1 MFVLFWYVWQEETH
15 SYTMVPNKHTTGVH
29 FSSSQ
34 GKIAWLDEGKSW
46 LSRKWARK
54 GMNWNILDAS
64 FTPAS
69 SYSRQSLFYHT
80 EWNDNCT
87 FYAWEGSFWVPTHIF
102 IQHLVFMA
110 VFDWILGWCQFTPPG
125 VPIHP
130 SCANSP
136 RPVVNFIFFNK
147 TKTEVPEVL
156 KIYMCRAFMHSS
168 HAYLLQPSSC

>member
-1 MFVLFWYVWQEETH
+1 MSWQ
-15 SYTMVPNKHTTGVH
+15 S
-29 FSSSQ
+29 
-34 GKIAWLDEGKSW
+34 
-46 LSRKWARK
+46 
-54 GMNWNILDAS
+54 MNWNILDAS
-64 FTPAS
+64 FTPALFL
-69 SYSRQSLFYHT
+69 QSLFYHT
-80 EWNDNCT
+80 ERNDNCS
-87 FYAWEGSFWVPTHIF
+87 FCAWGSFWVPTHIF

-156 KIYMCRAFMHSS
+156 KMFMRRALCIALTHIC
-168 HAYLLQPSSC
+168 YNLLAVSMTSLEAIKKRGANSPRSPLQRSLLFLFKIEPVGEPIGGR

>member
-1 MFVLFWYVWQEETH
+1 MKSCMGYLYFFCMYGKKRPIAIPWYQISIPQVFMFQVHRGKQLG
-15 SYTMVPNKHTTGVH
+15 YTRIKPKM
-29 FSSSQ
+29 SSQ
-34 GKIAWLDEGKSW
+34 
-46 LSRKWARK
+46 

-64 FTPAS
+64 LLPPL
-69 SYSRQSLFYHT
+69 QSLFYHT
-80 EWNDNCT
+80 ERNDNCT
-87 FYAWEGSFWVPTHIF
+87 CCVWEGAFWVPTHIF

-156 KIYMCRAFMHSS
+156 KMFMRRGFMHSS
-168 HAYLLQPSSC
+168 HAYMLQLSSC

>member
-1 MFVLFWYVWQEETH
+1 
-15 SYTMVPNKHTTGVH
+15 
-29 FSSSQ
+29 
-34 GKIAWLDEGKSW
+34 
-46 LSRKWARK
+46 
-54 GMNWNILDAS
+54 MNWNIFRCIL
-64 FTPAS
+64 
-69 SYSRQSLFYHT
+69 YSRLFLLSLVHHT
-80 EWNDNCT
+80 EWNYNWT

-156 KIYMCRAFMHSS
+156 KMYMRRAFMHSS
-168 HAYLLQPSSC
+168 HAYMLQPSSWAWLRWRRSKKGCQFAPLSPKLFKIIEQLSLKGEQNTPENTCIYLCQ

>member
-1 MFVLFWYVWQEETH
+1 MPKMSLQ
-15 SYTMVPNKHTTGVH
+15 
-29 FSSSQ
+29 
-34 GKIAWLDEGKSW
+34 
-46 LSRKWARK
+46 

-80 EWNDNCT
+80 EWNDNCM
-87 FYAWEGSFWVPTHIF
+87 FYVREGSLWVPTYIF

-136 RPVVNFIFFNK
+136 LPVVNFIFFNK

-156 KIYMCRAFMHSS
+156 KMYMCRAFMHSS
-168 HAYLLQPSSC
+168 HVYMLQPPSC